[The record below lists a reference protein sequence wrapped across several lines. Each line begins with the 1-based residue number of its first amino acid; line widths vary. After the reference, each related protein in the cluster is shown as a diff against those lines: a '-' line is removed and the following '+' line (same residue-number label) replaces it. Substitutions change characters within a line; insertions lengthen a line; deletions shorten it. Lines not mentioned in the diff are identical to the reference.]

1 MHLILYRN
9 DIEKSTFMKRLVFRL
24 LAIASIIIAPLTLKA
39 QEESS
44 ALQLIGPSTG
54 SGTVGS
60 QGTQALHLTLDQALE
75 IALSENNTIKI
86 ADMTVEKTGYARK
99 GSYAAL
105 YPNISANG
113 SYQRTLKKQVMVMDM
128 GGQPMEIKVGRDNN
142 ISTSASASMPIV
154 NAQLWESLKLSGLD
168 VELAVEQ
175 ARSSKIAMV
184 KQVKQAFYAVLLAEK
199 SLDVVTNVYDN
210 AQKNYEK
217 TLQRFNVGKASEVE
231 RLRAQVTM
239 MNAEPNVSSA
249 ENAVLLATWQLKA
262 IMGIDLNTEVEV
274 VGNLDDYTTQLLS
287 PYISEE
293 DLSKNSSLLQ
303 LGIQGRMLESTIRMQ
318 KKQYI
323 PTLAANINYN
333 YNAMGDDELRW
344 FPSSTAAVSLSIPI
358 FDGLQKH
365 YNIKQSKINKN
376 MLDLQRED
384 TERNLRVAIRNYNDQ
399 MALCIK
405 NYQAADAT
413 VGIAQKSY
421 DISEKMYEVGKATMV
436 ELNDAQV
443 SLMQAQLTQAQAVY
457 NFMVAKASLDEL
469 IGKEE

>member
-1 MHLILYRN
+1 MKKLIFN
-9 DIEKSTFMKRLVFRL
+9 V
-24 LAIASIIIAPLTLKA
+24 LAITAITFIPLFSYAQADASA
-39 QEESS
+39 SS
-44 ALQLIGPSTG
+44 DVLRI
-54 SGTVGS
+54 
-60 QGTQALHLTLDQALE
+60 TLDQALE
-75 IALSENNTIKI
+75 IALSENNTLKI

-128 GGQPMEIKVGRDNN
+128 GGHPMEIKVGRDNN
-142 ISTSASASMPIV
+142 INTSATASMPLV

-199 SLDVVTNVYDN
+199 SLNVVTEVYEN

-217 TLQRFNVGKASEVE
+217 TEQRFNVGKASEVE

-249 ENAVLLATWQLKA
+249 ENSVLLATWQLKA
-262 IMGIDLNTEVEV
+262 IMGIDLDTEVEV
-274 VGNLDDYTTQLLS
+274 LGDLNDYVDVMLAPYVSEDD
-287 PYISEE
+287 ISN
-293 DLSKNSSLLQ
+293 NSTLLQ
-303 LGIQGRMLESTIRMQ
+303 LDIQDRMLESTIRMQ
-318 KKQYI
+318 KKQYL
-323 PTLAANINYN
+323 PTLAASINYN
-333 YNAMGDDELRW
+333 YNAMGDDSLSW
-344 FPSSTAAVSLSIPI
+344 FPSSTAALSLSIPI
-358 FDGLQKH
+358 FDGFQKRF
-365 YNIKQSKINKN
+365 NIKQSKVSKN
-376 MLDLQRED
+376 MLELQRED
-384 TERNLRVAIRNYNDQ
+384 TERTLRIGIRNFNDQ

-405 NYQAADAT
+405 NYQAANAT
-413 VGIAQKSY
+413 VEIAQKSY
-421 DISEKMYEVGKATMV
+421 DISQKMYEVGKATMV
-436 ELNDAQV
+436 ELNDSQV
-443 SLMQAQLTQAQAVY
+443 ALMQAQLTQAQAVY

>member
-1 MHLILYRN
+1 
-9 DIEKSTFMKRLVFRL
+9 MKRLIFRI
-24 LAIASIIIAPLTLKA
+24 LALTTIVIIPMIMKA
-39 QEESS
+39 QDDLS
-44 ALQLIGPSTG
+44 ALQQ
-54 SGTVGS
+54 V
-60 QGTQALHLTLDQALE
+60 QGTQSLRLTLDQALE
-75 IALSENNTIKI
+75 IALSESNTIKI
-86 ADMTVEKTGYARK
+86 ADLTVEKSGYAQK

-142 ISTSASASMPIV
+142 ISTSATASMPLV
-154 NAQLWESLKLSGLD
+154 NAQLWESLKLSGMD

-184 KQVKQAFYAVLLAEK
+184 KQVKQAFYAVLLAQK
-199 SLDVVTNVYDN
+199 SLDVVSNVYEN

-262 IMGIDLNTEVEV
+262 VMGINLDTDLEV
-274 VGNLDDYTTQLLS
+274 VGDLNDYTAQMLS
-287 PYISEE
+287 PYISED
-293 DLSKNSSLLQ
+293 DLSNNSSLLQ
-303 LGIQGRMLESTIRMQ
+303 LGIQGRMLESTIKMQ
-318 KKQYI
+318 KKQYL
-323 PTLAANINYN
+323 PTLAASINYN
-333 YNAMGDDELRW
+333 YSAMGDEELRW

-358 FDGLQKH
+358 FDGFQKR

-376 MLDLQRED
+376 MLDLQLED
-384 TERNLRVAIRNYNDQ
+384 TERNLRIGIRNYNDQ

-405 NYQAADAT
+405 NYQAANAT
-413 VGIAQKSY
+413 VEIAQKSY
-421 DISEKMYEVGKATMV
+421 DISEKMYEVGKATLV
-436 ELNDAQV
+436 ELNDAQ
-443 SLMQAQLTQAQAVY
+443 LALQQAQLTQAQAVY
-457 NFMVAKASLDEL
+457 NFMVTKASLDEL

>member
-1 MHLILYRN
+1 
-9 DIEKSTFMKRLVFRL
+9 MKRLVFRL
-24 LAIASIIIAPLTLKA
+24 LALTTIIIVPLTMKA

-44 ALQLIGPSTG
+44 ALRQAQGP
-54 SGTVGS
+54 
-60 QGTQALHLTLDQALE
+60 QALHLTLDQALE
-75 IALSENNTIKI
+75 IALSENTTIKI

-105 YPNISANG
+105 YPNISASG

-142 ISTSASASMPIV
+142 ISTSATASMPLV

-184 KQVKQAFYAVLLAEK
+184 KQVKQAFYAVLLAQK
-199 SLDVVTNVYDN
+199 SLDVVTNVYEN

-249 ENAVLLATWQLKA
+249 ENAVLLANWQLKA
-262 IMGIDLNTEVEV
+262 VMGIDLNTEVEV
-274 VGNLDDYTTQLLS
+274 VGNLDDYTAQLLA

-293 DLSKNSSLLQ
+293 DLSNNSSLLQ

-323 PTLAANINYN
+323 PTLAASINYN
-333 YNAMGDDELRW
+333 YSAMGDDELRW
-344 FPSSTAAVSLSIPI
+344 FPSSTATVSLSIPI

-384 TERNLRVAIRNYNDQ
+384 TERNLRIAIRNYNDQ

-405 NYQAADAT
+405 NYQAANAT
-413 VGIAQKSY
+413 VDIAQKSY

-443 SLMQAQLTQAQAVY
+443 SLMQSQLTQAQAIY

>member
-1 MHLILYRN
+1 
-9 DIEKSTFMKRLVFRL
+9 MKRLVFRL
-24 LAIASIIIAPLTLKA
+24 LALTTIIIVPLTIKA

-44 ALQLIGPSTG
+44 ALRQAQGP
-54 SGTVGS
+54 
-60 QGTQALHLTLDQALE
+60 QALHLTLDQALE

-105 YPNISANG
+105 YPNISASG

-142 ISTSASASMPIV
+142 ISTSATASMPLV

-184 KQVKQAFYAVLLAEK
+184 KQVKQAFYAVLLAQK
-199 SLDVVTNVYDN
+199 SLDVVTNVYEN

-249 ENAVLLATWQLKA
+249 ENAVLLANWQLKA
-262 IMGIDLNTEVEV
+262 VMDIDLNTEVEV
-274 VGNLDDYTTQLLS
+274 VGNLDDYTAQLLA

-293 DLSKNSSLLQ
+293 DLSNNSSLLQ

-323 PTLAANINYN
+323 PTLAASINYN
-333 YNAMGDDELRW
+333 YSAMGDDELRW

-384 TERNLRVAIRNYNDQ
+384 TERNLRIAIRNYNDQ

-405 NYQAADAT
+405 NYQAANAT
-413 VGIAQKSY
+413 VDIAQKSY

-443 SLMQAQLTQAQAVY
+443 SLMQSQLTQAQAIY

>member
-1 MHLILYRN
+1 MKKLI
-9 DIEKSTFMKRLVFRL
+9 FRVL
-24 LAIASIIIAPLTLKA
+24 TLTAIVIAPLFTKA
-39 QEESS
+39 QEGVSS
-44 ALQLIGPSTG
+44 NSTTLQ
-54 SGTVGS
+54 
-60 QGTQALHLTLDQALE
+60 LTLDRALE

-86 ADMTVEKTGYARK
+86 ADMTVEKSGYAQK

-105 YPNISANG
+105 YPNISVNG
-113 SYQRTLKKQVMVMDM
+113 SYQRTLLKQVMVMDM
-128 GGQPMEIKVGRDNN
+128 GGQAMEIKVGRDNSIN
-142 ISTSASASMPIV
+142 TSASASMPLV
-154 NAQLWESLKLSGLD
+154 NAQLWESLKLSGMD
-168 VELAVEQ
+168 VELAVEK

-184 KQVKQAFYAVLLAEK
+184 KQVKQAFYAVLLAQK
-199 SLDVVTNVYDN
+199 SLDVVSNVYEN

-262 IMGIDLNTEVEV
+262 VMGINLDTNVEV
-274 VGNLDDYTTQLLS
+274 VGDLNDYTAQMLS
-287 PYISEE
+287 PYVSED
-293 DLSKNSSLLQ
+293 DLSNNSSLLQ

-318 KKQYI
+318 KKQYL
-323 PTLAANINYN
+323 PTLAASINYN
-333 YNAMGDDELRW
+333 YSAMGDDELRW
-344 FPSSTAAVSLSIPI
+344 FPSSTAALNLSIPV

-365 YNIKQSKINKN
+365 YTIKQSKINKS

-384 TERNLRVAIRNYNDQ
+384 TERNLRISIRNFNDQ

-405 NYQAADAT
+405 NYQAANAT

-443 SLMQAQLTQAQAVY
+443 ALMQSQLTQAQAVY

>member
-1 MHLILYRN
+1 
-9 DIEKSTFMKRLVFRL
+9 MKRLIFRVL
-24 LAIASIIIAPLTLKA
+24 TLTTIVTAPLFTKA
-39 QEESS
+39 QEGVSTSS
-44 ALQLIGPSTG
+44 TTLQ
-54 SGTVGS
+54 
-60 QGTQALHLTLDQALE
+60 LTLDRALE
-75 IALSENNTIKI
+75 IALSESNTIKI
-86 ADMTVEKTGYARK
+86 ADMTVEKSGYAQK

-105 YPNISANG
+105 YPNVNVNG
-113 SYQRTLKKQVMVMDM
+113 SYQRTLLKQVMVMDM
-128 GGQPMEIKVGRDNN
+128 GGQAMEIKVGRDNSIN
-142 ISTSASASMPIV
+142 TSASASMPLV
-154 NAQLWESLKLSGLD
+154 NAQLWESLKLSGMD
-168 VELAVEQ
+168 VELAVEK

-184 KQVKQAFYAVLLAEK
+184 KQVKQAFYAVLLAQK
-199 SLDVVTNVYDN
+199 SLDVVSNVYEN

-262 IMGIDLNTEVEV
+262 VMGINLDTDVEV
-274 VGNLDDYTTQLLS
+274 VGDLNDYTAQMLN
-287 PYISEE
+287 PYISED
-293 DLSKNSSLLQ
+293 DLSNNSSLLQ

-318 KKQYI
+318 KKQYL
-323 PTLAANINYN
+323 PTLAASINYN
-333 YNAMGDDELRW
+333 YSAMGDEELRW
-344 FPSSTAAVSLSIPI
+344 FPSSTAAVSLTIPV
-358 FDGLQKH
+358 FDGFQKH
-365 YNIKQSKINKN
+365 YTIKQSKINKS

-384 TERNLRVAIRNYNDQ
+384 TERNLRISIRNFNDQ

-405 NYQAADAT
+405 NYQAANAT

-443 SLMQAQLTQAQAVY
+443 ALMQSQLTQAQAVY

>member
-1 MHLILYRN
+1 MKKLI
-9 DIEKSTFMKRLVFRL
+9 FRVL
-24 LAIASIIIAPLTLKA
+24 TLTAIVIAPLFTKA
-39 QEESS
+39 QEGVSKNS
-44 ALQLIGPSTG
+44 TTLQ
-54 SGTVGS
+54 
-60 QGTQALHLTLDQALE
+60 LTLDRALE

-86 ADMTVEKTGYARK
+86 ADMTVEKSGYAQK

-105 YPNISANG
+105 YPNISVNG
-113 SYQRTLKKQVMVMDM
+113 SYQRTLLKQVMVMDM
-128 GGQPMEIKVGRDNN
+128 GGQAMEIKVGRDNSIN
-142 ISTSASASMPIV
+142 TSASASMPLV
-154 NAQLWESLKLSGLD
+154 NAQLWESLKLSGMD
-168 VELAVEQ
+168 VELAVEK

-184 KQVKQAFYAVLLAEK
+184 KQVKQAFYAVLLAQK
-199 SLDVVTNVYDN
+199 SLDVVSNVYEN

-262 IMGIDLNTEVEV
+262 VMGINLETNVEV
-274 VGNLDDYTTQLLS
+274 VGDLNDYTAQMLS
-287 PYISEE
+287 PYVSED
-293 DLSKNSSLLQ
+293 DLSNNSSLLQ

-318 KKQYI
+318 KKQYL
-323 PTLAANINYN
+323 PTLAASINYN
-333 YNAMGDDELRW
+333 YSAMGDDELRW
-344 FPSSTAAVSLSIPI
+344 FPSSTAALNLSIPV

-365 YNIKQSKINKN
+365 YTIKQSKINKS

-384 TERNLRVAIRNYNDQ
+384 TERNLRISIRNFNDQ

-405 NYQAADAT
+405 NYQAANAT

-443 SLMQAQLTQAQAVY
+443 ALMQSQLTQAQAVY

>member
-24 LAIASIIIAPLTLKA
+24 LAITTIIIAPLTLNA
-39 QEESS
+39 QDPSTSS
-44 ALQLIGPSTG
+44 TALQ
-54 SGTVGS
+54 
-60 QGTQALHLTLDQALE
+60 LTLDQALE

-142 ISTSASASMPIV
+142 ITTSASASMPIV

-184 KQVKQAFYAVLLAEK
+184 KQVKQAFYAVLLTEK

-262 IMGIDLNTEVEV
+262 VMGIDLNTEVEV
-274 VGNLDDYTTQLLS
+274 VGNLDDYTSQLLS

-405 NYQAADAT
+405 NYQAANAT